1 MQWYEFVYTNN
12 RKWNVLPDLLVKN
25 YFLSFLIFQETVEVK
40 LFKEISESFEQE
52 KQIGMSR

>member
-1 MQWYEFVYTNN
+1 MKCTSRFVS
-12 RKWNVLPDLLVKN
+12 KN

-40 LFKEISESFEQE
+40 LFKEISEPFEQE